1 MSRSV
6 LLQLARDSIQ
16 EVLEAQRTINKNEL
30 LTQHPLLS
38 QTITTQVNIYIDQE
52 LKSTY
57 KAEKLALIDAIIIAS
72 KKAGFES
79 QDGFILTTSA
89 HLHCEIE
96 LVLETK
102 EGVISER
109 DPAIIS

>member
-16 EVLEAQRTINKNEL
+16 EVLEAQRTIKKDEL

-38 QTITTQVNIYIDQE
+38 QTITTQVNIYIDQK

-57 KAEKLALIDAIIIAS
+57 KAEQLALIDAIIIAS
-72 KKAGFES
+72 KRAGFES

-89 HLHCEIE
+89 YLHCEIE
-96 LVLETK
+96 LVLETE